1 MGEVVELYR
10 ILWRAVNSVRALKVD
25 TSRTKIT
32 IENLKPGIAYELV
45 IKAGNA
51 NGTSQLTQPLKFIT
65 ADEYIIE
72 TQRSSFD
79 ADLFGILFAITLIAV
94 VLGIGVWYYNSKR
107 KLANG
112 VTSNNTSSSSSNAAP
127 RSFGNPYFNQE
138 VTMSNLQANDVSGAT
153 MSEAMESNEESS
165 SSPSKWPKFNKF
177 NNGFGFQRFN

>member
-1 MGEVVELYR
+1 MSDIFLFSLPDGVSSQALDPPQMIAPVDPKNPEVVELYR

-72 TQRSSFD
+72 TQRSAFD
-79 ADLFGILFAITLIAV
+79 ADLFGILFAITLIGV

-112 VTSNNTSSSSSNAAP
+112 VTSNNSSSTSNN
-127 RSFGNPYFNQE
+127 RIN
-138 VTMSNLQANDVSGAT
+138 
-153 MSEAMESNEESS
+153 
-165 SSPSKWPKFNKF
+165 
-177 NNGFGFQRFN
+177 